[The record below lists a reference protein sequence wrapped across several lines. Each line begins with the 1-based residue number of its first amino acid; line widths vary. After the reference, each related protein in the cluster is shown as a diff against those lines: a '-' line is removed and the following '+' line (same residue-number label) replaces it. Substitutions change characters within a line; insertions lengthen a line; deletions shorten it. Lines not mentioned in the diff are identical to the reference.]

1 MKNTTIKLNKHMLK
15 KTGRFYISKDIFTK
29 DYGLTFYAKLVYIYL
44 SRCADRRTGKCFPSR
59 ENIAEICNMG
69 VTSVDKS
76 LKQLQACKLIKK
88 EHAFRADNGSRCNTY
103 TVLNYPILDR

>member
-1 MKNTTIKLNKHMLK
+1 MSNNMISMKQISKK

-29 DYGLTFYAKLVYIYL
+29 DYGLTKYAKLVYMYL

-59 ENIAEICNMG
+59 DKIAKSCSMG
-69 VTSVDKS
+69 KTSVDKA
-76 LKQLQACKLIKK
+76 LRDLQACNLISK
-88 EHAFRADNGSRCNTY
+88 EHAFRADNGNRCNTY